1 MSTNT
6 SFNYY
11 EFRFVK
17 NYYAKDNS
25 ISKKLYSF
33 KSPKTK
39 QDYFLWVEFYPYSF
53 IAIKFHLKSHRHSKN
68 KYHKLTDYNEAR
80 PIIFTCLKILLEV
93 NSEFNTHSF
102 GFIGANTNDWI
113 KRKNKYGVFE
123 RKKIVEPE
131 YNTKRYNRYKRILIT
146 FISEKDFVHV
156 QNKDKSAYLLLRRS
170 QLEQNPNLENDIMLY
185 FADNFDTLMENS

>member
-1 MSTNT
+1 M
-6 SFNYY
+6 
-11 EFRFVK
+11 
-17 NYYAKDNS
+17 
-25 ISKKLYSF
+25 
-33 KSPKTK
+33 
-39 QDYFLWVEFYPYSF
+39 
-53 IAIKFHLKSHRHSKN
+53 
-68 KYHKLTDYNEAR
+68 
-80 PIIFTCLKILLEV
+80 LEV
-93 NSEFNTHSF
+93 NREFNTHSF

-113 KRKNKYGVFE
+113 KMKNKFGEFE
-123 RKKIVEPE
+123 RKNIVEPE